1 MSTISADAIV
11 NVTPNVISA
20 GGSALDMVGMVLS
33 TSGRVPTGT
42 IAAFPNKDAVES
54 FFGPS
59 TNEAALAAIYFNG
72 FDNSN
77 KLPGS
82 ILFTQFPIAGVPA
95 YLRGGN
101 ISGITLAALQGLSGS
116 LTVVIDGFTHTAASI
131 NLSAATSF
139 SAAAALIQTGLTASE
154 PTAAV
159 TTAALAPSTAS
170 VTGSIAEDILTVT
183 AVSTGVLVPGGTITG
198 TGISAGTLIVD
209 QLSGTTGGTGTY
221 GVSIVQT
228 VASTTI
234 SETYATLTVS
244 AVSSGT
250 VSVGQTVTG
259 AGVTPGSLVT
269 ALGTGTGLV
278 GTYIVSPTQTV
289 ASESI
294 TLTATGLT
302 VTFDSVSGAFVI
314 TSGITGS
321 PSTAAFATGTLAIPL
336 LLTQATGAVL
346 SQGSAPQTATT
357 FMNAIAA
364 TTQNW
369 ATFMLAFD
377 PDGGSGNTQK
387 LAFAQWAGQQGSRYA
402 YIAWDTDAS
411 PATTLPASSSLAQL
425 IAAAQLDGTSVI
437 WTPTTSLNPIPGS
450 MAAFICGAIASI
462 DFTETNG
469 RTTLAF
475 RSQSGLF
482 ADVTNGTIAS
492 NLAGNPLVAGSFG
505 NGYNFYG
512 AYATANENFVFFNR
526 GTISGKFQWLDSYIN
541 QIWLNNAFQ
550 LALVL
555 LLTEVKSIPYNA
567 VGKGLIEAALADPI
581 LAGLNF
587 GAFRA
592 GVTLSQAQIA
602 EVNNAAGGNIAP
614 TLSTRGWY
622 LQVKDASPQVRQARA
637 SPPCSFWYLDGQS
650 VQSISLASI
659 LVQ

>member
-1 MSTISADAIV
+1 MPTISADAIV

-20 GGSALDMVGMVLS
+20 GGSALDMVGLVLS

-42 IAAFPNKDAVES
+42 VSPFPSSAAVSS
-54 FFGPS
+54 FFGAS
-59 TNEAALAAIYFNG
+59 SNEAALAAIYFNG

-82 ILFTQFPIAGVPA
+82 ILFAQFPIAGVPA

-101 ISGITLAALQGLSGS
+101 ISGLSLAALQGLSGS
-116 LTVVIDGFTHTAASI
+116 LTVVIDGYTHTAASI

-154 PTAAV
+154 PTASV
-159 TTAALAPSTAS
+159 TTAALAPTTAS

-183 AVSTGVLVPGGTITG
+183 AVSSGVLVPGGTITG
-198 TGISAGTLIVD
+198 TGISAGTQIVD

-221 GVSIVQT
+221 AVSILQT

-250 VSVGQTVTG
+250 VSAGQTVTG

-269 ALGTGTGLV
+269 ALGTGTGLT

-289 ASESI
+289 ASEAI

-314 TSGITGS
+314 TSGITGAA
-321 PSTAAFATGTLAIPL
+321 STAAFATGTLAIPL
-336 LLTQATGAVL
+336 LLTQATGATL

-387 LAFAQWAGQQGSRYA
+387 LAFAQWAGLQGSRYA

-411 PATTLPASSSLAQL
+411 PATMLPAPNSLAQL
-425 IAAAQLDGTSVI
+425 ISAAQLDGTSVI
-437 WTPTTSLNPIPGS
+437 WTPTTSLNPIPGTI
-450 MAAFICGAIASI
+450 AAFVCGAIASI
-462 DFTETNG
+462 DFTQLNG
-469 RTTLAF
+469 RVTLAF
-475 RSQSGLF
+475 RSQPGLF
-482 ADVTNGTIAS
+482 ADVTNGTIAF
-492 NLAGNPLVAGSFG
+492 NLGGAPLVPGSFG
-505 NGYNFYG
+505 NGYNYYG
-512 AYATANENFVFFNR
+512 VYATANENDVFLNR
-526 GTISGKFQWLDSYIN
+526 GFVSGKFQWLDSFVN

-550 LALVL
+550 LALLRL
-555 LLTEVKSIPYNA
+555 LIEVKSIPYNA

-602 EVNNAAGGNIAP
+602 EVNNAAGFNIAT
-614 TLSTRGWY
+614 TLSNRGWY
-622 LQVKDASPQVRQARA
+622 LLIQDASPQVRQARG
-637 SPPCSFWYLDGQS
+637 SMPITFFYMDGQS
-650 VQSISLASI
+650 VQAISLTST